1 MANKCKYLMPC
12 ICIHRIRKETPTS
25 FLLVISTKISH
36 ISCNL
41 IRPSMNR
48 IYIDNCRPPRRR
60 GQDNKKTNHFFLYY
74 FFLASL
80 FFCADTP
87 SLYALCQTI
96 SIIKPP
102 YTINSSFLFF
112 ICLSII

>member
-1 MANKCKYLMPC
+1 MANKCEYLMPC

-41 IRPSMNR
+41 IRPSVNR

-74 FFLASL
+74 FF
-80 FFCADTP
+80 F
-87 SLYALCQTI
+87 
-96 SIIKPP
+96 SIPVLLRRYP
-102 YTINSSFLFF
+102 
-112 ICLSII
+112 